1 MKTENDHE
9 VEVERI
15 LVDDLESDMNRMNI
29 TLDPSFGVI
38 VVNKDEILEMI
49 VSHSSEMFGYGY
61 IYMND
66 SELSDENRIRKNV
79 FVKISTKEVS
89 KKCVTNRIVFYS
101 VYS

>member
-1 MKTENDHE
+1 
-9 VEVERI
+9 
-15 LVDDLESDMNRMNI
+15 
-29 TLDPSFGVI
+29 
-38 VVNKDEILEMI
+38 
-49 VSHSSEMFGYGY
+49 
-61 IYMND
+61 MND